1 MRGHSLKVRTELFN
15 KKDCKYELIPKTFY
29 RQAVYQAVRIID
41 QQIGMFKCLGKMV
54 GEDDKIDTVSLRKFE
69 VELSVVD
76 DQAIHKLN
84 KEFRQVDSPT
94 DVLSFPAWEDESA
107 LLVYPDVHLY
117 LGEIVISLDTAL
129 RQAQE
134 DNVSLRHMTAWL
146 IAHAI
151 LHLVGFD
158 HPDNETRRIMRD
170 HELTIVKAM
179 GFTSI
184 PKMANEAYASK

>member
-1 MRGHSLKVRTELFN
+1 MRGHSLKVRTEIFS
-15 KKDCKYELIPKTFY
+15 KKNSPYEFIPHTFY
-29 RQAVYQAVRIID
+29 HQAVYQAIRIID
-41 QQIGMFKCLGKMV
+41 QQIGMFKCLGRMV
-54 GEDDKIDTVSLRKFE
+54 GEEDQACNVGLRKFE
-69 VELSVVD
+69 VEISIVS
-76 DQAIHKLN
+76 DQAIHALN

-117 LGEIVISLDTAL
+117 LGEIVISLDTAA

-134 DNVSLRHMTAWL
+134 DGISLRHMVAWL
-146 IAHAI
+146 IAHAM

-158 HPDNETRRIMRD
+158 HPDQETRRIMQSY
-170 HELTIVKAM
+170 ELSIIRAI

-184 PKMANEAYASK
+184 PKMADEAYASK